1 MLSELL
7 SNFLDKFLF
16 LLKAAS
22 DGWIVKYLG
31 GNYYEIYKPNTPI
44 NTRKKQLS
52 TEKFIEKYKA

>member
-22 DGWIVKYLG
+22 DGWIVRYLG
-31 GNYYEIYKPNTPI
+31 GNYYEIYKPNKLSSEQP
-44 NTRKKQLS
+44 LS
-52 TEKFIEKYKA
+52 TEQFIEKYKDKA

>member
-7 SNFLDKFLF
+7 SNFIDKFLF

-31 GNYYEIYKPNTPI
+31 GNYYEIYKPN
-44 NTRKKQLS
+44 NTTKKKLS
-52 TEKFIEKYKA
+52 TEQFIEKYKAK